1 MINLISFLWLI
12 RTARAILLWVY
23 LWQLKEYRLDRF
35 LDFLKNRNG
44 RKVLFNKL
52 LFLKIILLFCFLLS
66 SAILPFMQFTQ
77 IESDIRECRFLTTA
91 IFLPFL
97 LLILYFS
104 ESAKCFKD
112 FFQKKI
118 KKPVFTKK
126 AVLISIFNSLIF
138 ISVPIFLWVKIQSDQ
153 IIYDFP
159 PLIRFCSWLLTID
172 IFTPIIISLI
182 ILSFQ
187 PLTIFLKKRIIQ
199 KAKNKIARYPNLI
212 VVGITGSYGKT
223 STKEFLATIL
233 SQKFNILKTIKANT
247 DIGVAKTILEKLK
260 PEHQIFVVEM
270 GAYKRGEIK
279 AICDIVKPKIGVLT
293 GINEQHLAL
302 FGGLENTIRA
312 KFELIE
318 ALPEDGL
325 GVINKKL
332 KVSAFVPAGTTAD
345 KQNSKFK
352 VAVKSLKF
360 FSGSE
365 KSDIYASDIII
376 EKDKIKFKVI
386 NGEESEDFE
395 VSLIGKQNVSNILA
409 CVAVAEYLG
418 MTLKEISKAAKKIK
432 PIEKTMKA
440 YQGINGITLIDDTY
454 NANPAGVLAALDYL
468 ENFGDKSDRKIILF
482 PGIIELGA
490 ATAKVHQMLGKKMAE
505 VCDLIIIT
513 RKDFAD
519 YITPFYSPPKLGG
532 VKGGSISPLY
542 QGGVKGGS
550 ISPLYQGGVKGGSIS
565 PLYQGGVKGGKKFII
580 QENPEK
586 VYQILKN
593 HLKSGDVV
601 LFESRGME
609 TVLERLKR

>member
-1 MINLISFLWLI
+1 MSLMVIFIILSFLWFL
-12 RTARAILLWVY
+12 RTVRAALFNVWIWEI
-23 LWQLKEYRLDRF
+23 QEYRLDRMWAHLSILSGKRLF
-35 LDFLKNRNG
+35 LNWLNIVKLG
-44 RKVLFNKL
+44 LLVLFPL
-52 LFLKIILLFCFLLS
+52 
-66 SAILPFMQFTQ
+66 
-77 IESDIRECRFLTTA
+77 
-91 IFLPFL
+91 FL
-97 LLILYFS
+97 LLRPSLFLGLVIILFS
-104 ESAKCFKD
+104 LEVFLGFKEFLDKRFYRPKFTPKETIILAGTVGIEIIIVCFLTYTLFEGAFFGLRFTLLSIGNLNEVIQYTSIGCFSFLFLILSVVLPLIVFLLVLVLNPITKLFKARTIKRAK
-112 FFQKKI
+112 KKI
-118 KKPVFTKK
+118 KK
-126 AVLISIFNSLIF
+126 
-138 ISVPIFLWVKIQSDQ
+138 
-153 IIYDFP
+153 
-159 PLIRFCSWLLTID
+159 
-172 IFTPIIISLI
+172 
-182 ILSFQ
+182 LS
-187 PLTIFLKKRIIQ
+187 
-199 KAKNKIARYPNLI
+199 NLI
-212 VVGITGSYGKT
+212 VIGITGSYGKT

-233 SQKFNILKTIKANT
+233 AERFNVLKTIKANT

-332 KVSAFVPAGTTAD
+332 KVSVFIPAGTTAD

-365 KSDIYASDIII
+365 KSDIYAGDIIV

-395 VSLIGKQNVSNILA
+395 VSLIGKQNISNILA

-418 MTLKEISKAAKKIK
+418 MTLKEISEAAKKIK

-468 ENFGDKSDRKIILF
+468 KIWKGRKAIVMPCL
-482 PGIIELGA
+482 IELGSA
-490 ATAKVHQMLGKKMAE
+490 SRDVHQRIGAKIGE
-505 VCDLIIIT
+505 NCDLAIIT
-513 RKDFAD
+513 
-519 YITPFYSPPKLGG
+519 
-532 VKGGSISPLY
+532 
-542 QGGVKGGS
+542 
-550 ISPLYQGGVKGGSIS
+550 
-565 PLYQGGVKGGKKFII
+565 KKECYEDIKKAAC
-580 QENPEK
+580 ENGMDKQNILFSQDPREIFEK
-586 VYQILKN
+586 LKN
-593 HLKSGDVV
+593 FNKPEDVI
-601 LFESRGME
+601 LLESRVPQQLIDM
-609 TVLERLKR
+609 LEFE